1 MGILRRILTFPLPF
15 YFVVSTILMVV
26 AAAVVSMSFLVYT
39 LQGGNKGKAVGDTL
53 VRFSSASLETLRGVV
68 RVAEVA
74 ATGANPD
81 VVRPVTSA
89 TDRLTAA
96 VDGNGFAVAG
106 PRGYMAAEAR
116 PGWRLV
122 LGFFDIE
129 GEPRAAMLALDDD
142 LTVRHLWRLHEDGVD
157 ASEKQGAAYTYPHGI
172 TVLPDGSVVFAFDS
186 GASLRRFDV
195 CGREMWTR
203 VGNYHHAVQA
213 DESGEQLWTLRYA
226 PPGLATSDDA
236 TQPAAGDKF
245 ESAAARDHVV
255 QIDAADG
262 RILRAF
268 SLRDVMEANPHLDV
282 LGIKQIDAQ
291 PPDSWRWAPD
301 PFHTNDV
308 DPLPASLAA
317 AFPEFEPGDLLLS
330 LRSLNLVI
338 VVDPETLRI
347 RWYRMGMA
355 RRQHDPD
362 WTPEG
367 NILVYDNNSA
377 RGPSRIIEV
386 DPRSFEV
393 RTLLDGGDY
402 DFYSSAR
409 GKHQRLPDGSILLVS
424 SYQGRALEVDP
435 EGRVTFEF
443 LNNIDGN
450 DDEVYW
456 LSDAQW
462 FSKDYFNFDSFPECE
477 ATVAQRASR

>member
-15 YFVVSTILMVV
+15 YFVVSTILMVA

-96 VDGNGFAVAG
+96 IDGNGFGISG
-106 PRGYMAAEAR
+106 PRGYMAAEAQ

-122 LGFFDIE
+122 LGIFDIE
-129 GEPRAAMLALDDD
+129 GEPRRAMLALDDD
-142 LTVRHLWRLHEDGVD
+142 LAVRHLWRLHEDGVD
-157 ASEKQGAAYTYPHGI
+157 APEKQGAAHTFPHGI
-172 TVLPDGSVVFAFDS
+172 TVLPDGSVVFAFDN
-186 GASLRRFDV
+186 GVSLRRFDV
-195 CGREMWTR
+195 CGRETWTR
-203 VGNYHHAVQA
+203 IGNYHHAVQA
-213 DESGEQLWTLRYA
+213 DESGEQLWTLRGV
-226 PPGLATSDDA
+226 PPDLATLDDA
-236 TQPAAGDKF
+236 TRPTGDKYD
-245 ESAAARDHVV
+245 ATAAREHVV

-262 RILRAF
+262 RILRTF

-282 LGIKQIDAQ
+282 LGIRQIGTHHA
-291 PPDSWRWAPD
+291 DSWRWAPD
-301 PFHTNDV
+301 PFHPNDV
-308 DPLPASLAA
+308 DPLPPSLAA
-317 AFPEFEPGDLLLS
+317 AFPGFESGDLLLS
-330 LRSLNLVI
+330 YRSINLVM
-338 VVDPETLRI
+338 VVDPQTLRI
-347 RWYRMGMA
+347 RWHRMGMA

-362 WTPEG
+362 WTPDG
-367 NILVYDNNSA
+367 NIRVYDNNST
-377 RGPSRIIEV
+377 RGPSRIIDV
-386 DPRSFEV
+386 DPRDFEV
-393 RTLLDGGDY
+393 KTVLDGGNY

-443 LNNIDGN
+443 LNNREDN
-450 DDEVYW
+450 DDRVYM

-462 FSKDYFNFDSFPECE
+462 FSKDYFEFDSFPECE
-477 ATVAQRASR
+477 ATVAQHTSR